1 MPASTYIVKGPYF
14 RKKKRRSP
22 PMKATACST
31 TSFSSIIGESTWRLA
46 IEKRTLVPTR
56 RMTIAARPVHERNR
70 RGSHA
75 KRGRGSGPAAGLS
88 LSRSD
93 GMAAL

>member
-31 TSFSSIIGESTWRLA
+31 TSFSSIIGEST
-46 IEKRTLVPTR
+46 
-56 RMTIAARPVHERNR
+56 
-70 RGSHA
+70 
-75 KRGRGSGPAAGLS
+75 
-88 LSRSD
+88 
-93 GMAAL
+93 